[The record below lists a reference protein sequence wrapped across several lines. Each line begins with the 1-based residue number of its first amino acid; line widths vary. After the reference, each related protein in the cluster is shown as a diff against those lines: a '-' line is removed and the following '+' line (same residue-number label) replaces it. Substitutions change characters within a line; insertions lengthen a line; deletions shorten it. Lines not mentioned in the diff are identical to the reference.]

1 MSENRQ
7 KALSFLN
14 ERIKNYFV
22 DKGFKI
28 NIINSVMN
36 ISLESRDIISMSNIA
51 NLLKENQNNKDFVNA
66 IEGYK
71 RLKNIVKQN
80 TTMDIN
86 PKLFTIKDE
95 IKLYE
100 QFEIIKSQFT
110 NESIRKSP
118 KKTMTGILNITP
130 FLSNFFENVLVMDK
144 NEKIKNNR
152 ISLLTK
158 IKDLISRFANLSE
171 I

>member
-1 MSENRQ
+1 
-7 KALSFLN
+7 
-14 ERIKNYFV
+14 
-22 DKGFKI
+22 
-28 NIINSVMN
+28 
-36 ISLESRDIISMSNIA
+36 
-51 NLLKENQNNKDFVNA
+51 
-66 IEGYK
+66 
-71 RLKNIVKQN
+71 
-80 TTMDIN
+80 MDIN
-86 PKLFTIKDE
+86 SKLFTIKDE

-118 KKTMTGILNITP
+118 KKTLAGILNITP
-130 FLSNFFENVLVMDK
+130 FLSSFFENVLVMDK

-152 ISLLTK
+152 INLLTN

>member
-51 NLLKENQNNKDFVNA
+51 NLVKENQDNKDFVNA

-80 TTMDIN
+80 TAMDIN
-86 PKLFTIKDE
+86 SKLFTIKDE

-118 KKTMTGILNITP
+118 KKTLAGILNITP
-130 FLSNFFENVLVMDK
+130 FLSSFFENVLVMDK

-152 ISLLTK
+152 INLLTN